1 MSADWKQQKER
12 GGAVGVRLLLGIAR
26 WFGRPVARLLLG
38 PIVGYFWLFSP
49 TARRASR
56 DYLQRV
62 LPRPVRVADSLRH
75 FHAFAATLLDRLFF
89 YQSDAANFTLT
100 TEGLEVFEP
109 LVQRKQGALLMVAH
123 VGSFD
128 AMRLATRRREDG
140 MRVRVLMDLQQGA
153 GFLSVLKA
161 INPELLDDI
170 LDTSNAGVDLVLS
183 IREALER
190 GEMIAVMADR
200 LTHPRE
206 KQLEAQFLGGGV
218 RLPAIP
224 WMLAAAQGAPVIA
237 CTSLYNGGASYVLK
251 FRSLHPGG
259 EKVSRRERRSFAGQ
273 LAQQW
278 MDVLAEDLRAA
289 PYNWF
294 NFYPYFVPQ
303 AVADESA
310 FPGPDDARA
319 S

>member
-1 MSADWKQQKER
+1 MSAEWKRQSER
-12 GGAVGVRLLLGIAR
+12 GGALGVRLLLGIAR

-89 YQSDAANFTLT
+89 YQSDAGSFALR
-100 TEGLEVFEP
+100 TEGLEIFEP
-109 LVQRKQGALLMVAH
+109 LVQRKQGAFLMVAH

-128 AMRLATRRREDG
+128 AMRLATRRRTDG
-140 MRVRVLMDLQQGA
+140 MRVRVLMNLKQGA
-153 GFLSVLKA
+153 GFTSVLKA
-161 INPELLDDI
+161 LNPELLDDI
-170 LDTSNAGVDLVLS
+170 LDVSDAGVDLVLN
-183 IREALER
+183 IREALDR

-200 LTHPRE
+200 LTDPRE
-206 KQLEAQFLGGGV
+206 KQLSVQFLGGHV

-237 CTSLYNGGASYVLK
+237 CTSLYTGGAGYCLK
-251 FRSLHPGG
+251 FRSLHDGG
-259 EKVSRRERRSFAGQ
+259 EKVPRRDRRVFAQ
-273 LAQQW
+273 ALAQQW
-278 MDVLAEDLRAA
+278 MNGLAGDLRAE

-294 NFYPYFVPQ
+294 NFYPYFEP
-303 AVADESA
+303 ADDESA
-310 FPGPDDARA
+310 CPVRDDARA